1 LIRVIDASVAAKW
14 FFAESGDRAA
24 RALAESG
31 DVLIAPHHLVPEVCN
46 VAWQKA
52 VSKQITAGQAQE
64 IGLRLPTLF
73 NRLIPGADLACRAT
87 ELAVKLRHPVYDCF
101 YLALAE
107 TVDCTLVTADRKFLK
122 LISRAGGDPHRIT
135 ILGGDS

>member
-1 LIRVIDASVAAKW
+1 MIRVIDASVAAKW
-14 FFAESGDRAA
+14 FFAESGDREA

-31 DVLIAPHHLVPEVCN
+31 DVLIAPDLLVPEVCN

-64 IGLRLPTLF
+64 IGLQLPTLF

-87 ELAVKLRHPVYDCF
+87 ELAVTLRHPVYDCF

-107 TVDCTLVTADRKFLK
+107 TVDCSLVTADRKFLK
-122 LISRAGGDPHRIT
+122 LISRAGGDPQRIR
-135 ILGGDS
+135 ILGG

>member
-1 LIRVIDASVAAKW
+1 LILVIDASVAAKW
-14 FFAESGDRAA
+14 FFAEIGSREA
-24 RALAESG
+24 RSLAESG
-31 DVLIAPHHLVPEVCN
+31 DALIAPDLLVPEICN

-52 VSKQITAGQAQE
+52 VSRQITARQAQE
-64 IGLRLPTLF
+64 IGLRLPILF

-107 TVDCTLVTADRKFLK
+107 TADCPLVTADRKFLK
-122 LISRAGGDPHRIT
+122 LISRSGSDPHRIR
-135 ILGGDS
+135 ILGGES